1 LYADFRKEAADP
13 LNSHHVVFQF
23 LAIDLHGQP
32 QPVRTL
38 RPAAAGWARSG

>member
-1 LYADFRKEAADP
+1 LLDADFRKEAADP

-32 QPVRTL
+32 QPVRT
-38 RPAAAGWARSG
+38 PAQDY